1 MSAPALT
8 SDQNI
13 LPVQAY
19 FNLDGSFNTF
29 IGQGQPFYA
38 TLNPIQSGLTITN
51 STINSTSIGLIT
63 PSSGVFTNISTTTGS
78 ISTTPVNPTNIV
90 NKSYVDA
97 YLQGLSFKAP
107 AQVATTANITLFGL
121 QTIDGYTTLVGDRV
135 LVKNQTTQQDNG
147 IYLTSASA
155 WTRSSDAATYAE
167 LVAAFLFIENGT
179 SQTGSAWVS
188 TIPQNG
194 TFGVTP
200 ITFTQFSNTA
210 TYTAGTGLTLSNYQF
225 SITPVGTSGTYG
237 SASSVPVFVTNASG
251 QVSSVTNTTISIAPS
266 QINATIP
273 NSGLTNSTISGV
285 ALGSNLANLTA
296 GTNITFSSGTTY
308 NGSSAITINASST
321 MVYPGAG
328 IPNSTGSAWGTSY
341 STTGSGTVVAL
352 ATSPTF
358 VTPILG
364 TPQSG
369 NFSTGTFTWPTF
381 NQNTTGNASTATTA
395 NNLSGT
401 TQYSL
406 PYQSASATT
415 GYLSPGTANSVL
427 ITNGVGSAPSWATQA
442 SLSVGSATNIAGG
455 TAGAIAYNSAANTTT
470 FLTLGTSGYVL
481 TAGANAPQYTAQ
493 SSLAVGTATNI
504 AGGAASQIP
513 YQTGSGA
520 TTFLANGTIGQVL
533 TSNGAS
539 APSWTTPTAYATVTD
554 DTTTN
559 ATRYPLFAN
568 QTSGNITT
576 EYTSSTKYQFNPST
590 GVLTATQFT
599 GSGAGLTSIPN
610 SALTNSSITVGS
622 TAISLGSS
630 ATTIAGLTSVTSTT
644 FVGALTGNASTATSA
659 TTATNAT
666 NTAITDDTTTATTV
680 YPTWVTTTTG
690 NLPQKTASTKLSF
703 VPSTGVLSA
712 TSFTGAG
719 TGLTGT
725 ASSLSI
731 GGNAA
736 NVTGTVAIAN
746 GGSGQTTAQLAIN
759 AFAGAV
765 TSGSYLRGNGTNVVM
780 STIQAADVPTLNQNT
795 TGTASNVTGTVVV
808 ANGGTGVTTL
818 TGVAYGNGTSAFTAA
833 TGSQIA
839 TAIGSTAVTNATNA
853 TNIVGG
859 TAGAIAYQTGSGVT
873 SFLSLGTSGYVLTS
887 GASAPSYT
895 AQSSL
900 AVGTATNLAGGVASN
915 IPYQSGAGATAF
927 LANGTTGQVLTSNGA
942 SAPSWTTP
950 TAYATVTDDTTTAG
964 SRYLLFA
971 NQTSGNLTTEYTSST
986 KLTYYPN
993 TGCITNG
1000 LNGGTF

>member
-1 MSAPALT
+1 MTAPALT

-78 ISTTPVNPTNIV
+78 ISTTPSNPTDLV
-90 NKSYVDA
+90 NKNYVDMFV
-97 YLQGLSFKAP
+97 QGYAIKAEC
-107 AQVATTANITLFGL
+107 QVATTGNITLSGL
-121 QTIDGYTTLVGDRV
+121 QTIDGYTTLANDRV
-135 LVKNQTTQQDNG
+135 LVKNQTTSAQNG
-147 IYLTSASA
+147 IYVASTGA
-155 WTRSSDAATYAE
+155 WARSSDANTWNS
-167 LVAAFLFIENGT
+167 LISAFTFIMNGT
-179 SQTGSAWVS
+179 TQQNSGWVCTITSGGTLGTTPVTWSQLASAAS
-188 TIPQNG
+188 Y
-194 TFGVTP
+194 F
-200 ITFTQFSNTA
+200 
-210 TYTAGTGLTLSNYQF
+210 AGTGLTLSSYTF

-427 ITNGVGSAPSWATQA
+427 ITNGVGSAPSWSTQA
-442 SLSVGSATNIAGG
+442 SLSVGS
-455 TAGAIAYNSAANTTT
+455 
-470 FLTLGTSGYVL
+470 
-481 TAGANAPQYTAQ
+481 
-493 SSLAVGTATNI
+493 
-504 AGGAASQIP
+504 
-513 YQTGSGA
+513 
-520 TTFLANGTIGQVL
+520 
-533 TSNGAS
+533 
-539 APSWTTPTAYATVTD
+539 
-554 DTTTN
+554 
-559 ATRYPLFAN
+559 
-568 QTSGNITT
+568 
-576 EYTSSTKYQFNPST
+576 
-590 GVLTATQFT
+590 
-599 GSGAGLTSIPN
+599 
-610 SALTNSSITVGS
+610 
-622 TAISLGSS
+622 
-630 ATTIAGLTSVTSTT
+630 
-644 FVGALTGNASTATSA
+644 
-659 TTATNAT
+659 
-666 NTAITDDTTTATTV
+666 
-680 YPTWVTTTTG
+680 
-690 NLPQKTASTKLSF
+690 
-703 VPSTGVLSA
+703 
-712 TSFTGAG
+712 
-719 TGLTGT
+719 
-725 ASSLSI
+725 
-731 GGNAA
+731 
-736 NVTGTVAIAN
+736 
-746 GGSGQTTAQLAIN
+746 
-759 AFAGAV
+759 
-765 TSGSYLRGNGTNVVM
+765 
-780 STIQAADVPTLNQNT
+780 
-795 TGTASNVTGTVVV
+795 
-808 ANGGTGVTTL
+808 
-818 TGVAYGNGTSAFTAA
+818 
-833 TGSQIA
+833 
-839 TAIGSTAVTNATNA
+839 A

-971 NQTSGNLTTEYTSST
+971 NQTSGNLATEYTSST
-986 KLTYYPN
+986 KLTYWPA
-993 TGCITNG
+993 TGAITNG

>member
-107 AQVATTANITLFGL
+107 AQVATTANITLSGL

-135 LVKNQTTQQDNG
+135 LVKNQTTQQNNG
-147 IYLTSASA
+147 IYLASASA

-225 SITPVGTSGTYG
+225 SITPVGTAGTYG
-237 SASSVPVFVTNASG
+237 SASNVPVIVTNASG
-251 QVSSVTNTTISIAPS
+251 QVLSVTNTTISIAPS

-328 IPNSTGSAWGTSY
+328 ISNSTGSAWGTSY

-381 NQNTTGNASTATTA
+381 NQNTTGNASTATSSTNIA
-395 NNLSGT
+395 GGSA
-401 TQYSL
+401 YAL
-406 PYQSASATT
+406 PYQTASSTT
-415 GYLSPGTANSVL
+415 AFLSSGTSGQIL
-427 ITNGVGSAPSWATQA
+427 QTNGSGSAPSWVNQSSIVSGTA
-442 SLSVGSATNIAGG
+442 SNIAGG
-455 TAGAIAYNSAANTTT
+455 TAGAIAYNSATNTTT

-481 TAGANAPQYTAQ
+481 TAGAIAPQYTAQ
-493 SSLAVGTATNI
+493 SSLTVGTATNI

-520 TTFLANGTIGQVL
+520 TT
-533 TSNGAS
+533 
-539 APSWTTPTAYATVTD
+539 
-554 DTTTN
+554 
-559 ATRYPLFAN
+559 
-568 QTSGNITT
+568 
-576 EYTSSTKYQFNPST
+576 
-590 GVLTATQFT
+590 
-599 GSGAGLTSIPN
+599 
-610 SALTNSSITVGS
+610 
-622 TAISLGSS
+622 
-630 ATTIAGLTSVTSTT
+630 
-644 FVGALTGNASTATSA
+644 
-659 TTATNAT
+659 
-666 NTAITDDTTTATTV
+666 
-680 YPTWVTTTTG
+680 
-690 NLPQKTASTKLSF
+690 
-703 VPSTGVLSA
+703 
-712 TSFTGAG
+712 
-719 TGLTGT
+719 
-725 ASSLSI
+725 
-731 GGNAA
+731 
-736 NVTGTVAIAN
+736 
-746 GGSGQTTAQLAIN
+746 
-759 AFAGAV
+759 
-765 TSGSYLRGNGTNVVM
+765 
-780 STIQAADVPTLNQNT
+780 
-795 TGTASNVTGTVVV
+795 
-808 ANGGTGVTTL
+808 
-818 TGVAYGNGTSAFTAA
+818 
-833 TGSQIA
+833 
-839 TAIGSTAVTNATNA
+839 
-853 TNIVGG
+853 
-859 TAGAIAYQTGSGVT
+859 
-873 SFLSLGTSGYVLTS
+873 
-887 GASAPSYT
+887 
-895 AQSSL
+895 
-900 AVGTATNLAGGVASN
+900 
-915 IPYQSGAGATAF
+915 F

-986 KLTYYPN
+986 KLTYYPS

>member
-1 MSAPALT
+1 MTAPALT

-78 ISTTPVNPTNIV
+78 ISTTPSNPTDLV
-90 NKSYVDA
+90 NKNYVDMFV
-97 YLQGLSFKAP
+97 QGYAIKAEC
-107 AQVATTANITLFGL
+107 QVATTGNITLSGL
-121 QTIDGYTTLVGDRV
+121 QTIDGYTTLANDRV
-135 LVKNQTTQQDNG
+135 LVKNQTTSAQNG
-147 IYLTSASA
+147 IYVASTGA
-155 WTRSSDAATYAE
+155 WARSSDANTWNS
-167 LVAAFLFIENGT
+167 LISAFTFIMNGT
-179 SQTGSAWVS
+179 TQQNSGWVCTITSGGTLGTTPVTWSQLASAAS
-188 TIPQNG
+188 Y
-194 TFGVTP
+194 F
-200 ITFTQFSNTA
+200 
-210 TYTAGTGLTLSNYQF
+210 AGTGLTLSSYTF

-427 ITNGVGSAPSWATQA
+427 ITNGVGSAPSWSTQA
-442 SLSVGSATNIAGG
+442 SLSVGS
-455 TAGAIAYNSAANTTT
+455 
-470 FLTLGTSGYVL
+470 
-481 TAGANAPQYTAQ
+481 
-493 SSLAVGTATNI
+493 
-504 AGGAASQIP
+504 
-513 YQTGSGA
+513 
-520 TTFLANGTIGQVL
+520 
-533 TSNGAS
+533 
-539 APSWTTPTAYATVTD
+539 
-554 DTTTN
+554 
-559 ATRYPLFAN
+559 
-568 QTSGNITT
+568 
-576 EYTSSTKYQFNPST
+576 
-590 GVLTATQFT
+590 
-599 GSGAGLTSIPN
+599 
-610 SALTNSSITVGS
+610 
-622 TAISLGSS
+622 
-630 ATTIAGLTSVTSTT
+630 
-644 FVGALTGNASTATSA
+644 
-659 TTATNAT
+659 
-666 NTAITDDTTTATTV
+666 
-680 YPTWVTTTTG
+680 
-690 NLPQKTASTKLSF
+690 
-703 VPSTGVLSA
+703 
-712 TSFTGAG
+712 
-719 TGLTGT
+719 
-725 ASSLSI
+725 
-731 GGNAA
+731 
-736 NVTGTVAIAN
+736 
-746 GGSGQTTAQLAIN
+746 
-759 AFAGAV
+759 
-765 TSGSYLRGNGTNVVM
+765 
-780 STIQAADVPTLNQNT
+780 
-795 TGTASNVTGTVVV
+795 
-808 ANGGTGVTTL
+808 
-818 TGVAYGNGTSAFTAA
+818 
-833 TGSQIA
+833 
-839 TAIGSTAVTNATNA
+839 A

-859 TAGAIAYQTGSGVT
+859 TAGAIAYQTGSGAT

-971 NQTSGNLTTEYTSST
+971 NQTSGNLATEYTSST
-986 KLTYYPN
+986 KLTYYPS